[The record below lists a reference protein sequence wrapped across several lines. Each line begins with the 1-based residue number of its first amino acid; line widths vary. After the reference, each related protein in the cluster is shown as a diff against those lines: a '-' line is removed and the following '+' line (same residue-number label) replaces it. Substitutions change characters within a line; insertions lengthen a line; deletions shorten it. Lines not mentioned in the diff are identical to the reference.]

1 MFGTINAVTDRGI
14 DFYKSLAANA
24 TTAVSPP
31 SVFGGVLV
39 LNPAP
44 PNTSTTSTSTS
55 ATTATLTSTSTGTET
70 TTGTGTTTGTTTGS
84 GTAPPTT
91 TATAGAGAKGVSF
104 VGVVGAVVAALVM
117 A

>member
-1 MFGTINAVTDRGI
+1 MVGTINAVTGRGI

-24 TTAVSPP
+24 TTAVSPLN
-31 SVFGGVLV
+31 VFGGVLV

-44 PNTSTTSTSTS
+44 PNTSTTATS
-55 ATTATLTSTSTGTET
+55 TSTSTGAGTA
-70 TTGTGTTTGTTTGS
+70 TGTGTTTETTTGS

-91 TATAGAGAKGVSF
+91 TATAGAGAKGASF
-104 VGVVGAVVAALVM
+104 VGVVGVVVAALVI